1 MGQVADCGD
10 GVETVFEGGEV
21 CRLREEHEDAVEA
34 FVEVGVAVGFE
45 ELEAEVCGEGL
56 VAF

>member
-45 ELEAEVCGEGL
+45 ELEAEVCVEG
-56 VAF
+56 